1 MAQDCHST
9 AIQRQLDRL
18 IAGEGDDAARA
29 ALLECARARLSRLA
43 HRMLNTD
50 FRRVRRWEET
60 DDVTQNALLRLDRA
74 FRTAVPP
81 TPRDF
86 FRLAARIIR
95 NELIRL
101 ARHYYGPYGLGR
113 HHATPVGRDGE
124 AGQGEGER
132 ESDPDPTDLTHEPGR
147 LAAWT
152 ELHCQAGALPDSARE
167 VFDLLYY
174 GGLTQA
180 EAAAVLGVSERTV
193 KRRWAEARRMLF
205 DALDGQLPC

>member
-1 MAQDCHST
+1 MACDDHST
-9 AIQRQLDRL
+9 AIQRRLDHL
-18 IAGEGDDAARA
+18 IAGDDSARA
-29 ALLECARARLSRLA
+29 ALLECAGTRLRRLA
-43 HRMLNTD
+43 HRMLSTD
-50 FRRVRRWEET
+50 FRRIHRWEET
-60 DDVTQNALLRLDRA
+60 DDITQNALLRLDHALRA
-74 FRTAVPP
+74 VVPP

-101 ARHYYGPYGLGR
+101 ARLYYGPYGLGR
-113 HHATPVGRDGE
+113 HHATPAGRDGA
-124 AGQGEGER
+124 AGQPGP
-132 ESDPDPTDLTHEPGR
+132 ESDPDPSDLTHEPGR

-174 GGLTQA
+174 DGLTQA
-180 EAAAVLGVSERTV
+180 QAAEVLGVSERTV
-193 KRRWAEARRMLF
+193 KRRWAEARRKLF

>member
-1 MAQDCHST
+1 MAHDCQST
-9 AIQRQLDRL
+9 AIQCRLDRL
-18 IAGEGDDAARA
+18 IAGDDSARA
-29 ALLECARARLSRLA
+29 ALLECARTRLVRLA
-43 HRMLNTD
+43 HRMLHTH
-50 FRRVRRWEET
+50 FRRIRRWEDT

-74 FRTAVPP
+74 LRAVVPP

-95 NELIRL
+95 HELIRL

-113 HHATPVGRDGE
+113 RHSTPAGRDGE
-124 AGQGEGER
+124 AGPVEQG
-132 ESDPDPTDLTHEPGR
+132 SDPSDLTHEPGR

-152 ELHCQAGALPDSARE
+152 ELHRQAGALPDSARE

-180 EAAAVLGVSERTV
+180 EAAEMLGVSERTV
-193 KRRWAEARRMLF
+193 KRRWAVARRTLF

>member
-1 MAQDCHST
+1 MAHDCHST
-9 AIQRQLDRL
+9 AIQRRLDCL
-18 IAGEGDDAARA
+18 IAGDDSARA
-29 ALLECARARLSRLA
+29 ALLECARTRLSRLA
-43 HRMLNTD
+43 HRMLHTH
-50 FRRVRRWEET
+50 FRRIRRWEET

-74 FRTAVPP
+74 LRTVVPP

-101 ARHYYGPYGLGR
+101 ARHYYGPHGLGR
-113 HHATPVGRDGE
+113 RHATP
-124 AGQGEGER
+124 AGQDGAAGRAEL
-132 ESDPDPTDLTHEPGR
+132 ESDPSDRTHEPGR

-152 ELHCQAGALPDSARE
+152 ELHCQAGALPESARE

-174 GGLTQA
+174 SGLTQA
-180 EAAAVLGVSERTV
+180 EAAEVLGVCERTV
-193 KRRWAEARRMLF
+193 KRRWAVARRTLF

>member
-18 IAGEGDDAARA
+18 IAGDGDDSARA

-50 FRRVRRWEET
+50 FRRIRRWEET

-74 FRTAVPP
+74 FRRVVPP

-95 NELIRL
+95 NELIKL

-113 HHATPVGRDGE
+113 HHATPVGQDGQ
-124 AGQGEGER
+124 ASQREG
-132 ESDPDPTDLTHEPGR
+132 ESDPSDLSHEPGR

-152 ELHCQAGALPDSARE
+152 ELHYQAGALPDAARE

-180 EAAAVLGVSERTV
+180 EAAGVLGVSERTV